1 MNRSL
6 FTGLAAALL
15 ALAGLARPAGA
26 QMVNAQTGTTYTVLN
41 TDCDPQGRKIVT
53 FNNAASVAVT
63 LPQAGASGQ
72 FLTGCVINVE
82 NIGLGTVTITPT
94 TSTIANQTSV
104 AILGGTSAAIYNDAN
119 GSTTGNYWVSVGAAA
134 FGGIPGPNFRNVVG
148 NGGMAIQQRGTAERT
163 GGTTTIPSS
172 AYSAD
177 RWGCNANVTSGA
189 AFCASSVT
197 SPPVG
202 FVGFQTVYRKTGAL
216 TQPVCM
222 MQEIPSVDS
231 TALQGT
237 TATLSF
243 YGKALG
249 GLIADNGGVVNA
261 YIFTGTGADEGL
273 QTFTAS
279 PAITPAWTG
288 ITSNRTAAFTL
299 TSTAFQRFSFSGAIP
314 PAATELGV
322 AICFTPTAT
331 GSGVTDGFAFTGVQ
345 LEQGAFATPFEFR
358 PLAVET
364 ALSQFF
370 YQQIK
375 EGAASTVRGL
385 CNTTTANTTES
396 CFIPFPTMR
405 KAPTAVLTAGF
416 AGTTTTAGTTATN
429 CSALAL
435 SALISGNATNP
446 NGIYAQ
452 CTLTS
457 STIAVGLAMP
467 LIDNGGAGLITL
479 SADF

>member
-1 MNRSL
+1 MNL
-6 FTGLAAALL
+6 FPRLALAAAVLIGI
-15 ALAGLARPAGA
+15 AGPRAEA
-26 QMVNAQTGTTYTVLN
+26 QMVNAQTGTTYTVLAN
-41 TDCDPQGRKIVT
+41 DCDPAGKRLVT
-53 FNNAASVAVT
+53 FNNAAAVAVT
-63 LPQAGASGQ
+63 LPQAGVNGTFSNGCQ
-72 FLTGCVINVE
+72 LNFL
-82 NIGLGTVTITPT
+82 NIGLGAVTVTPT
-94 TSTIANQTSV
+94 TSTINGQASIVLASAGASAVISNDS
-104 AILGGTSAAIYNDAN
+104 SAAAV
-119 GSTTGNYWVSVGAAA
+119 GNYWATLGGGAA
-134 FGGIPGPNFRNVVG
+134 GGSLTNFRNLVQ
-148 NGGMAIQQRGTAERT
+148 NGDMGVQQRGTGERT
-163 GGTTTIPSS
+163 GGTTTIPT
-172 AYSAD
+172 AAMSAD

-364 ALSQFF
+364 GLSQFF